1 MITPPLMRR
10 GDVDNDPYEDRL
22 RDLQARVQGLI
33 EKTEKLLERSRLRL
47 ARSHQLIRRST
58 RNAGQGRGDR

>member
-1 MITPPLMRR
+1 
-10 GDVDNDPYEDRL
+10 L

-47 ARSHQLIRRST
+47 ARSRRIIHRST
-58 RNAGQGRGDR
+58 SNAGQGHDDG